1 MLPSMGS
8 HSQTRLKQLSGS
20 SSSCGG
26 STGTTPALLLT
37 PRTAP
42 AHSWSSV
49 RLMALVLRN
58 LSASAG
64 DIRDSSSIPGS
75 RRPPGEG
82 NVNPLQY
89 SCLENP
95 VDRGAWQATVFRI
108 AESDTTE
115 VTEHK
120 QDSRSWAEPTAD
132 ASQVL
137 MPVCKPNSNTSNV
150 AQRGCPRREAA
161 PGIQRGASPL
171 PGTLRVSVLSAHQH
185 GPHGPQGTQSV
196 PAPSQDLA
204 SQQSLRRQRGP
215 HQRPARGSQ
224 AAPSPGICT
233 LMAWLPIHSPQIREG
248 FPHAHPV
255 FTAPEMS
262 RSETLMVQNQGTE
275 FKAKGTVTG
284 PSA

>member
-1 MLPSMGS
+1 MDRGAWWAAIYGVTQ
-8 HSQTRLKQLSGS
+8 SQTRLKQLSGS

-26 STGTTPALLLT
+26 STGTMPALLLT

-64 DIRDSSSIPGS
+64 DIRDSGSIPGS

-89 SCLENP
+89 SCLESP

-115 VTEHK
+115 ATEHK
-120 QDSRSWAEPTAD
+120 QDSVGVGVLLRSWAEPTAD

-150 AQRGCPRREAA
+150 TQRGCPRREAA

-171 PGTLRVSVLSAHQH
+171 P
-185 GPHGPQGTQSV
+185 
-196 PAPSQDLA
+196 
-204 SQQSLRRQRGP
+204 
-215 HQRPARGSQ
+215 
-224 AAPSPGICT
+224 
-233 LMAWLPIHSPQIREG
+233 
-248 FPHAHPV
+248 
-255 FTAPEMS
+255 
-262 RSETLMVQNQGTE
+262 
-275 FKAKGTVTG
+275 
-284 PSA
+284 